1 MKFELKLFKL
11 SLDADGVKRSMMP
24 YIREA
29 MDKAEDRFIEIIRN
43 EIDLVSGSPH
53 EWRDILKGHIQHL
66 RDEIENDVIQY
77 YVGPDYDAD
86 LNSGLWMR
94 AMVIAFG
101 NMAPIFAGPKGRIV
115 WDDDLL
121 RLKRSESNYHELQ
134 QSWYHDGRDYI
145 QNAVTLMRTE
155 FERIIIGSLSD
166 MPASVFTDN
175 IKISK

>member
-1 MKFELKLFKL
+1 MKFKLKLYKL

-53 EWRDILKGHIQHL
+53 EWRDILKGHMKHI
-66 RDEIENDVIQY
+66 REEIENDVIRY
-77 YVGPDYDAD
+77 YVGPGYQDDPE
-86 LNSGLWMR
+86 SGLWMR

-101 NMAPIFAGPKGRIV
+101 NAPPIYAGPKGSEV
-115 WDDDLL
+115 WDGDLWA
-121 RLKRSESNYHELQ
+121 RKESKSNFHEIQ
-134 QSWYHDGRDYI
+134 KSWYHEGRDYI

-166 MPASVFTDN
+166 MPASVFADN

>member
-53 EWRDILKGHIQHL
+53 EWRDILKGHIDHL
-66 RDEIENDVIQY
+66 REEIENDIILY

-94 AMVIAFG
+94 AMVIAYG
-101 NMAPIFAGPKGRIV
+101 NAPPIFAGPKGRIV
-115 WDDDLL
+115 WDDELL
-121 RLKRSESNYHELQ
+121 ARKASVSNYHEIQ
-134 QSWYHDGRDYI
+134 DSWYHEGREYI
-145 QNAVTLMRTE
+145 QNAITLMRTE

-166 MPASVFTDN
+166 MPASVFADN
-175 IKISK
+175 IKILK